1 MRGDH
6 VQGFTRQIDTKPAAV
21 ASLGAWL
28 PSSAHSP
35 GFLWQ
40 RQLLPEIDQ
49 GSVASWRGTGVQGGG
64 TENTGVAVGLL
75 VPAACILQ
83 TFRIPSG
90 VCPPPKTALSL
101 RECPTRSTASH
112 TEVAFPGS
120 TECVA
125 TPACPPPPPPDWAAG
140 TSAPS
145 DEARCLGVPPL
156 LSVTPQTGR
165 VGHPGALTR
174 VRWSPKPTVPHLTPF
189 R

>member
-1 MRGDH
+1 M
-6 VQGFTRQIDTKPAAV
+6 

-64 TENTGVAVGLL
+64 TENTGVPVGLL
-75 VPAACILQ
+75 VPAARILQ

-101 RECPTRSTASH
+101 RECPTGAQQ
-112 TEVAFPGS
+112 
-120 TECVA
+120 A
-125 TPACPPPPPPDWAAG
+125 TPKRPSLDRLSVSPPPIPPTPNPRLGGRHLRTFGSGAVPRRPPATLSDTSDRKSRPSWSSHSRALVTKTHRPPPH
-140 TSAPS
+140 SIPVKHRS
-145 DEARCLGVPPL
+145 
-156 LSVTPQTGR
+156 
-165 VGHPGALTR
+165 
-174 VRWSPKPTVPHLTPF
+174 
-189 R
+189 

>member
-21 ASLGAWL
+21 ASPGAWL

-64 TENTGVAVGLL
+64 TENTGVPVGLL

-90 VCPPPKTALSL
+90 VCPPAKTALSL
-101 RECPTRSTASH
+101 RECPTGAQQ
-112 TEVAFPGS
+112 
-120 TECVA
+120 A
-125 TPACPPPPPPDWAAG
+125 TPKWPSLDRLSVSPPPYPPHPQ
-140 TSAPS
+140 PH
-145 DEARCLGVPPL
+145 PP
-156 LSVTPQTGR
+156 TGR
-165 VGHPGALTR
+165 QAP
-174 VRWSPKPTVPHLTPF
+174 PHLRMRRGASEFP
-189 R
+189 RYSQ